1 MMGRNSA
8 LCAAGGDGDDDGA
21 GASAD
26 DTDIIEELMEKY
38 GPAGGQLSFGW
49 FCGLVSGYAL
59 KRIGQKVAFGLG
71 VVFLVAQGLAYS
83 GFIDI
88 KWNKVRD
95 AAIAK
100 VDLDG
105 DGKITK
111 NDLKILW
118 RRLKDVL
125 TYNLPAGGG
134 FMSGIA
140 CGVYFM

>member
-88 KWNKVRD
+88 KWNKVLCQPNPSPNPKPNPSPNPKPSPNPFPST
-95 AAIAK
+95 I
-100 VDLDG
+100 
-105 DGKITK
+105 
-111 NDLKILW
+111 
-118 RRLKDVL
+118 
-125 TYNLPAGGG
+125 PE
-134 FMSGIA
+134 S
-140 CGVYFM
+140 